1 LEKEITILIADRNPH
16 VRDFLRREM
25 MAEGYRVRLVN
36 SGREV
41 LKWAYHQEPI
51 DLLILDPD
59 LPDSGEM
66 PILEKIEDRIPIL
79 PVVVHGFVSD
89 YGTHRTLSD
98 TVVFVE
104 KRGNSID
111 RLKQAI
117 FELLPKSRPHKS
129 EDSHRNREQQYKS

>member
-1 LEKEITILIADRNPH
+1 MEKEITILIADRNPH

-25 MAEGYRVRLVN
+25 MAEGYRVRLVK

-59 LPDSGEM
+59 LPDSSEV

-79 PVVVHGFVSD
+79 PVVVHGFASD
-89 YGTHRTLSD
+89 HGNNRALSD

-104 KRGNSID
+104 KRGNSIEG
-111 RLKQAI
+111 LKQAVSK
-117 FELLPKSRPHKS
+117 LLQKSFPHQS